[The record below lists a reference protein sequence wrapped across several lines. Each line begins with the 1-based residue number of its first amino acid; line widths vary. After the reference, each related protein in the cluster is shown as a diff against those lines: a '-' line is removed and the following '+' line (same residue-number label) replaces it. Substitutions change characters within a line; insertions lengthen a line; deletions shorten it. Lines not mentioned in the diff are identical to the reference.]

1 MQLSLSLNTSLTQ
14 TLTPQQVQYLKLL
27 QLTNLQLEQ
36 YLQQEIEANPM
47 LEETQ
52 EQEADT
58 HETEVQ
64 PTPEEPAP
72 LALDTKETD
81 SYDQED
87 VAYEAPSM
95 DDFDPTDAT
104 NPDDNTW
111 QDYIEDE
118 EYRSPRSADDDN
130 DDPFP
135 MRSVVSFVEELLDQL
150 TLLHLSDEDRLLG
163 EEILWNVEPS
173 GYLGRPL
180 GDIVEATNDKIREQN
195 LDMLRRI
202 AARSAP
208 ATPAT
213 GIAEPKPAYSSTD
226 AAAAGYGIGDL
237 SLMAAPTET
246 EAAHTNGTNGHGYDD
261 TDDELR
267 EFARSHNVRLL
278 EPVSLNQAER
288 LLRLVQ
294 LLEPAGIG
302 ARNLQE
308 CLLAQLNALPRL
320 NAAQKL
326 AREVLAKCYDA
337 FRMKHYD
344 VMMRTLRV
352 SEGYLREALEVIRG
366 LNPKP
371 GGGDMSM
378 GTHTVIPDFFI
389 EYDEEKDDFIVLL
402 NDSRLPALSI
412 NREYEKVRREAR
424 RNKFNKD
431 TREWLRKKYDDAKF
445 LIQAMNQRRD
455 TMRRVITAIVH
466 RQRDFF
472 RHGENYLKPL
482 IYRDI
487 SDDTGLDISTVC
499 RVVNGKYAQ
508 TEYGVFELRYFFS
521 ESLESD
527 EGEEISTKVIKNK
540 LKELI
545 ESEPKNKPHSDD
557 KLAREMKKIGYNV
570 ARRTVAKYREQLRIP
585 VARLRKEL

>member
-1 MQLSLSLNTSLTQ
+1 MQLSLSLHTSLTQ

-27 QLTNLQLEQ
+27 QLTNMQLEQ

-47 LEETQ
+47 LEESQ
-52 EQEADT
+52 EQDAEERDAEILQPQQE
-58 HETEVQ
+58 HVQ
-64 PTPEEPAP
+64 VSLEPEEHS
-72 LALDTKETD
+72 
-81 SYDQED
+81 SYDTD
-87 VAYEAPSM
+87 DAPYEAPSM
-95 DDFDPTDAT
+95 DNFDPTDAT

-111 QDYIEDE
+111 QDYIDDD
-118 EYRSPRSADDDN
+118 EYRSPRSADGDN

-150 TLLHLSDEDRLLG
+150 ALLNLSEEERLLG
-163 EEILWNVEPS
+163 EEILWNVEPN

-180 GDIVEATNDKIREQN
+180 GDIAEAANDNIRERN
-195 LDMLRRI
+195 LNMLRQI
-202 AARSAP
+202 ANQPAP
-208 ATPAT
+208 VVPALDIETPQ
-213 GIAEPKPAYSSTD
+213 PAYSTTD
-226 AAAAGYGIGDL
+226 AAATAYGIGDL
-237 SLMAAPTET
+237 SLMAAPDSDTELPH
-246 EAAHTNGTNGHGYDD
+246 ANGSNGISDL
-261 TDDELR
+261 DDELR
-267 EFARSHNVRLL
+267 EFARSHNVQLL
-278 EPVSLNQAER
+278 QPVTLPQAER
-288 LLRLVQ
+288 LLRIIQ

-320 NAAQKL
+320 NAAHKL
-326 AREVLAKCYDA
+326 AREVLSKCYDA

-352 SEGYLREALEVIRG
+352 SEGYLREALEVIRS

-371 GGGDMSM
+371 GGGDPSM
-378 GTHTVIPDFFI
+378 GTQTVIPDFFI
-389 EYDEEKDDFIVLL
+389 EYDEEKDDFLVLL

-431 TREWLRKKYDDAKF
+431 TREWLRKKHDDAKF

-455 TMRRVITAIVH
+455 TMRKVITAIVH

-487 SDDTGLDISTVC
+487 ADDTGLDISTVC

-527 EGEEISTKVIKNK
+527 DGEEISTKVIKNK

-545 ESEPKNKPHSDD
+545 ESEPKKKPHSDD
-557 KLAREMKKIGYNV
+557 KLASEMKKLGYNV

>member
-52 EQEADT
+52 EQDIEQRDT
-58 HETEVQ
+58 EIQ

-72 LALDTKETD
+72 MSLAPEE
-81 SYDQED
+81 SEPYDEVGD
-87 VAYEAPSM
+87 IPYEAPSM
-95 DDFDPTDAT
+95 DDFDPNDAT

-111 QDYIEDE
+111 QDYIEDDD
-118 EYRSPRSADDDN
+118 YRSPRSTDGDN

-135 MRSVVSFVEELLDQL
+135 MRSVVSFVEELLEQL
-150 TLLHLSDEDRLLG
+150 ALQDLSEEERLLG
-163 EEILWNVEPS
+163 EAILWNVESS

-180 GDIVEATNDKIREQN
+180 EDIVEEANDTIRERN
-195 LDMLRRI
+195 LGLLRK
-202 AARSAP
+202 AAALLPSMPPAP
-208 ATPAT
+208 AMPTAYT
-213 GIAEPKPAYSSTD
+213 NNAEMYSSEEYSMDVYDYGTEPHASYGHDEHGID
-226 AAAAGYGIGDL
+226 AESA
-237 SLMAAPTET
+237 
-246 EAAHTNGTNGHGYDD
+246 
-261 TDDELR
+261 LR
-267 EFARSHNVRLL
+267 AFAQVHNIHLL
-278 EPVSLNQAER
+278 EPVSLPQAER
-288 LLRLVQ
+288 LLRRIQ

-326 AREVLAKCYDA
+326 AREILAKCYDA
-337 FRMKHYD
+337 FRMKHFD

-352 SEGYLREALEVIRG
+352 SESYLREALDIIRG

-371 GGGDMSM
+371 GGGDSSM

-389 EYDEEKDDFIVLL
+389 EYDEEKDDFLVLL

-455 TMRRVITAIVH
+455 TMRKVITAIVH

-487 SDDTGLDISTVC
+487 ADDTGLDISTVC

-557 KLAREMKKIGYNV
+557 KLAREMKKLGYNV